1 MSALR
6 LGRVAD
12 DAFCGSV
19 APITDLPQAAREL
32 VAELRR
38 CGPAALPAGERLTGG
53 FLHDVRRVTLADGS
67 QVVVKRIGRRSEA
80 SGERRFRLGESVARA
95 ALSSSVPAVP
105 AYFIEAGDPILRIGD
120 TELLI
125 YPNIPGTVLSTAE
138 HAVDPGLCLRA
149 GELLSRIHR
158 MRLPRR
164 PFVAAGETA
173 LWDTTVDVPWARLI
187 RALRRRAGSR
197 LTAVDA
203 ALLTHWSEAY
213 AAVLPRLSRRV
224 SVGHGDLA
232 PRNVIVHEQGDAII
246 DWEHAGLT
254 EPWTELAV
262 LALDW
267 SSDPGGQVRGP
278 AFLAAVHGYVR
289 NGSVGPPDADAL
301 VGRAGRL
308 LAWSL
313 YNAQLALRDT
323 TGPHLQRVET
333 TVQLLHVQAESMVE
347 LTEWFIQAS

>member
-6 LGRVAD
+6 LGRAAD
-12 DAFCGSV
+12 DAFRSPV
-19 APITDLPQAAREL
+19 TPTADLPPAAREL

-38 CGPAALPAGERLTGG
+38 RGPAALPPGERLTGG
-53 FLHDVRRVTLADGS
+53 FLHDVRRVVLADGS
-67 QVVVKRIGRRSEA
+67 RVVVKRIGRRSDA
-80 SGERRFRLGESVARA
+80 SGARRFRLGESVARA
-95 ALSSSVPAVP
+95 ALRSSVPAVP
-105 AYFIEAGDPILRIGD
+105 AYFIEAGDPVLRVGD

-138 HAVDPGLCLRA
+138 HAIDPALCRRA
-149 GELLSRIHR
+149 GELLFRIHR
-158 MRLPRR
+158 MRLPGR
-164 PFVAAGETA
+164 PFVAAGETP

-187 RALRRRAGSR
+187 RALRRRTGSR
-197 LTAVDA
+197 LTAADA
-203 ALLTHWSEAY
+203 TLLTHWSEAY
-213 AAVLPRLSRRV
+213 AAVLPRLSQRV

-232 PRNVIVHEQGDAII
+232 PRNVIVHEQGDAVI

-267 SSDPGGQVRGP
+267 SSNARGRLHGP
-278 AFLAAVHGYVR
+278 AFRAALHGYVR
-289 NGSVGPPDADAL
+289 NGSAGPPDADAL

-313 YNAQLALRDT
+313 YNAQLALRDVS
-323 TGPHLQRVET
+323 GPHLERVET

-347 LTEWFIQAS
+347 LTEWFIQVP